1 MRSWI
6 LRRAASRLTPPSL
19 ENAFL
24 GTETA
29 SRDDVSSATAGQMP
43 DSPLEE
49 THASMSNRRGG
60 GGVEPSRAKFEAAF
74 KGQRRRPFLF
84 RFAGR

>member
-1 MRSWI
+1 M

-19 ENAFL
+19 EDAFL

-29 SRDDVSSATAGQMP
+29 SRDDASSATAGQMP
-43 DSPLEE
+43 DSPLGE

-60 GGVEPSRAKFEAAF
+60 GGGRAK
-74 KGQRRRPFLF
+74 QS
-84 RFAGR
+84 